1 MFHVG
6 RERLYFL
13 SNYDR
18 GLVFMG
24 NQRGDIADDVTEC
37 TSARKPSI
45 KAGSDY
51 DDADTLG
58 IDWRVH
64 IHDDAHPR
72 ELNLTM
78 GGDVAIS
85 DSGQGRQRP
94 IERHLQVY
102 GGGRGESTW

>member
-58 IDWRVH
+58 IGGSTYMTMH
-64 IHDDAHPR
+64 IHA
-72 ELNLTM
+72 
-78 GGDVAIS
+78 S
-85 DSGQGRQRP
+85 
-94 IERHLQVY
+94 
-102 GGGRGESTW
+102 ST